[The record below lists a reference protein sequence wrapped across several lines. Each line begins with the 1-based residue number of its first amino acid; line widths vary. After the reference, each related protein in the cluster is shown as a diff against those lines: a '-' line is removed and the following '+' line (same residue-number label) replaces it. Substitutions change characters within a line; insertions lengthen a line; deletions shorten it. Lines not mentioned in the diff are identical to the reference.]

1 MRRSEIRDLIAL
13 TVERRYPAGD
23 YTGIGKAAPYVEVVL
38 GYRYV
43 RDSFSAGVDGTLH
56 VFHRVDFM
64 SDVGGVPTGRRH
76 HWHEL
81 AAGPCRVSCLP
92 RAVLLIEADSR
103 TTPMR
108 AFAQHRRT
116 KSSGATDPRIRRR

>member
-23 YTGIGKAAPYVEVVL
+23 YTGYRGKAAPYVEVVL

-64 SDVGGVPTGRRH
+64 SDVGGVPTGVATIGTS
-76 HWHEL
+76 WL
-81 AAGPCRVSCLP
+81 LGPAVS
-92 RAVLLIEADSR
+92 V
-103 TTPMR
+103 
-108 AFAQHRRT
+108 AFRGL
-116 KSSGATDPRIRRR
+116 SF